1 MSGMTTERTLRPTA
15 FRGLRGRVRE
25 AAGVMR
31 GAWRGV
37 LLAVIGG
44 AIAVLIA
51 EALGDSDDGKAVAAL
66 LGAATG
72 TVTHHVAATLRWRD
86 RTLSAL
92 AAVASALAV
101 PGARRFVLKQTRG
114 AAMATTTTPPALTT
128 GIGASLLTTVIGAV
142 AALAIN
148 GVGDPA
154 GVSRVDTPEAAIAAY
169 LEDKPGEYV
178 GSCAGRSQRDFDAH
192 PRRVC
197 SAPGRRQNGGRLFAI
212 MQPDWLDQFPVVL
225 LREDHE
231 KGWRVVGCVIH
242 C

>member
-1 MSGMTTERTLRPTA
+1 
-15 FRGLRGRVRE
+15 
-25 AAGVMR
+25 MR

-51 EALGDSDDGKAVAAL
+51 EAVGDSDDGKAVAAL
-66 LGAATG
+66 LGAAAG
-72 TVTHHVAATLRWRD
+72 AVTHHLAATLHWRE

-92 AAVASALAV
+92 AAAASALAL
-101 PGARRFVLKQTRG
+101 PGARRFVLEHTRS
-114 AAMATTTTPPALTT
+114 AAMATTTTPPAHTT
-128 GIGASLLTTVIGAV
+128 GIGAGLLTTVIGAA
-142 AALAIN
+142 AALAIS
-148 GVGDPA
+148 GVAGSA
-154 GVSRVDTPEAAIAAY
+154 GVARVDTPEAAIAAY

-197 SAPGRRQNGGRLFAI
+197 STPGRRQDGGRLFAI

-231 KGWRVVGCVIH
+231 QGWRVVGCIIH